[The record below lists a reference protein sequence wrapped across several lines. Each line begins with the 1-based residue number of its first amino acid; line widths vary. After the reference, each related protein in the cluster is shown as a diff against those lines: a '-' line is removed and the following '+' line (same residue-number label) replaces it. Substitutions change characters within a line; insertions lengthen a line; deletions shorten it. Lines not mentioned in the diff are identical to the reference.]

1 MVKGSGVEQVDKVA
15 QQRQLYGEP
24 VKELVRRVTDELG
37 LTQSAVASVLGL
49 SPAMMSQLVHAQ
61 RVKIGNPVAVA
72 RLQALLG
79 LADEAPALTRQDV
92 QDRLATIREAT
103 AQLTNPTREL
113 DDRPTAEVVR
123 RVLRAVASGRELDH
137 AAEALDEISPGLAE
151 VVRIYGTGSPG
162 EAARHLESIA
172 HLLKD

>member
-1 MVKGSGVEQVDKVA
+1 MDPVDKVA

-24 VKELVRRVTDELG
+24 VKELVRRVTDTLG
-37 LTQSAVASVLGL
+37 LTQSAVAGVLGL

-79 LADEAPALTRQDV
+79 LADEAPTLTRQDL
-92 QDRLATIREAT
+92 QDRLATIREAR
-103 AQLTNPTREL
+103 AQLTNPSREL
-113 DDRPTAEVVR
+113 AERPTSEVVR
-123 RVLRAVASGRELDH
+123 RMLRAVASGRELER

-151 VVRIYGTGSPG
+151 VVRVYGTGSPA
-162 EAARHLESIA
+162 EAARHLESLA
-172 HLLKD
+172 HLLRDPERRQ